1 MGGRGDRYTF
11 ERVSFK
17 FRVLPKID
25 ILATVLKVSLQDYK
39 SCQKEMRI
47 IAKLIG

>member
-1 MGGRGDRYTF
+1 MCGRGDGDTQG
-11 ERVSFK
+11 VSFK